1 MAITNR
7 ERVGKGLDL
16 LAAGLRPFVEREL
29 KAHLGDQWQTTLG
42 VHVDLAAVDHS
53 AFIKARLKGS
63 CVLARDGWQADFNH
77 PQDWFDSLWGTA
89 VGCPDANCTSGYTTP
104 AYDAAVKKADQEPIE
119 QAIPDYQAVSRMLI
133 QDVAYIPL
141 YYSVGAFLIK
151 GYVKGAGTNA
161 FFDYYWNQ
169 YQIQNH

>member
-1 MAITNR
+1 
-7 ERVGKGLDL
+7 
-16 LAAGLRPFVEREL
+16 
-29 KAHLGDQWQTTLG
+29 
-42 VHVDLAAVDHS
+42 
-53 AFIKARLKGS
+53 
-63 CVLARDGWQADFNH
+63 
-77 PQDWFDSLWGTA
+77 QDWFDSLWGTA

-133 QDVAYIPL
+133 QDAAYIPL

-161 FFDYYWNQ
+161 FPVTRFSASTCMVTPTRTCFITTGSTSRCRPSTGTTSWVSSRVVTSASRWSTGGSRSLPSSFASWASASPSDCLRWCSRSGWAWS
-169 YQIQNH
+169 